1 MINPDRADL
10 QGAGPEDPT
19 TANWLKFVIPSTL
32 GAMLFLLPVPGP
44 ETWTIPFGLLID
56 LMNANFATLLKWAL
70 VAVTGA
76 SALLALWYSFGPAR
90 PATPMMQRYFRTTPV
105 WIVLRCLGAIFTL
118 LYTTG
123 TGPEWIT
130 SGATGG
136 TVVGALMT
144 NLLAL
149 FALAS
154 FGLPLLSDYG
164 FMEFVGALLSRA
176 FRFLFRLPG
185 RSAIDGLASW
195 LGAAA
200 LGVML
205 TVQQYDKGVYT
216 TREAATVATNF
227 SIVSIPFCYV
237 IANLAGLS
245 DVFFAYYGCVLIIG
259 FVCALILPRIPPL
272 SWLSDDYKAGTT
284 KHIDSTVL
292 EGESLLQAGTRLGLA
307 RARTAPNFPN
317 FIKSGVENLM
327 FMWFSLVPA
336 TVAIAMIALI
346 LVEYTPLF
354 QLLSMPFVPILE
366 WAGVAE
372 AQAAAPSLVV
382 GFADMYLP
390 ALIGKSIESQET
402 RFLVAILS
410 VSQLIYMSEVGAIL
424 LRSNLGLNI
433 GHLAMIFVIRTII
446 ATPIAIFLARYV
458 VF

>member
-1 MINPDRADL
+1 MSDVDPRDTPSDS
-10 QGAGPEDPT
+10 GDPT
-19 TANWLKFVIPSTL
+19 RANWLKFIIPSVL
-32 GAMLFLLPVPGP
+32 GAALFLMPVPGP
-44 ETWTIPFGLLID
+44 ETWTIPFGVAID
-56 LMNANFATLLKWAL
+56 WLNANFAALLKWTL
-70 VAVTGA
+70 VAVTVTSG
-76 SALLALWYSFGPAR
+76 LLTLWYSYGPG
-90 PATPMMQRYFRTTPV
+90 TPKTPLMVQYFRTSAV
-105 WIVLRCLGAIFTL
+105 WVLLRCLGAVFTV

-123 TGPEWIT
+123 MGPEWIT

-136 TVVGALMT
+136 TVVGSLMV

-195 LGAAA
+195 LGAAP

-216 TREAATVATNF
+216 TREAATVATTF

-237 IANLAGLS
+237 IAKLVGLS
-245 DVFFAYYGCVLIIG
+245 DVFFAFYGCVFAIG

-272 SWLSDDYKAGTT
+272 SWMPSSHKPGTSNHVDD
-284 KHIDSTVL
+284 TVH
-292 EGESLLQAGTRLGLA
+292 EGETLIQAGTRLGLE
-307 RARTAPNFPN
+307 RARTAPNFVE
-317 FIKSGVENLM
+317 FIKNGFENLV

-346 LVEYTPLF
+346 MVEYTPVF
-354 QLLSMPFVPILE
+354 QWLSLPFVPILE

-372 AQAAAPSLVV
+372 AKAAAPSLVV

-446 ATPIAIFLARYV
+446 ATPLAIILAKYV

>member
-1 MINPDRADL
+1 MS
-10 QGAGPEDPT
+10 GAGRGNPVADPADRST
-19 TANWLKFVIPSTL
+19 GNWLKFVIPSAL
-32 GAMLFLLPVPGP
+32 GAALFLLPVPGA
-44 ETWTIPFGLLID
+44 ETWTIPFGVMID
-56 LMNANFATLLKWAL
+56 WLNANFAALLRWTL
-70 VAVTGA
+70 VAVTVTSG
-76 SALLALWYSFGPAR
+76 LLTLWYSYGPG
-90 PATPMMQRYFRTTPV
+90 TPRTPLMVQYFRTGPV
-105 WIVLRCLGAIFTL
+105 WVLLRCLGAVFTV

-123 TGPEWIT
+123 AGPEWIT

-136 TVVGALMT
+136 TVVGSLMV

-176 FRFLFRLPG
+176 FRVLFQLPG

-195 LGAAA
+195 LGAAP

-216 TREAATVATNF
+216 TREAATVATTF

-237 IANLAGLS
+237 IASLVGLA
-245 DVFFAYYGCVLIIG
+245 DVFFAFYGCVFAIG

-272 SWLSDDYKAGTT
+272 TWLPTDYKPGTSN
-284 KHIDSTVL
+284 HVDDTVH
-292 EGESLLQAGTRLGLA
+292 EGESLVQAGTRLGLA
-307 RARTAPNFPN
+307 RARTAPNFPD
-317 FIKSGVENLM
+317 FIKSGFENLV

-336 TVAIAMIALI
+336 TVAIAMMALVT
-346 LVEYTPLF
+346 VEYTPVF
-354 QLLSMPFVPILE
+354 QWLSMPFVPILE

-372 AQAAAPSLVV
+372 ARAAAPSLVV

-424 LRSNLGLNI
+424 LRANLGLNI

-446 ATPIAIFLARYV
+446 ATPLAIILAKYV

>member
-1 MINPDRADL
+1 MTIPESVAAAVQSDDRS
-10 QGAGPEDPT
+10 T
-19 TANWLKFVIPSTL
+19 SNWLKFVIPSTL
-32 GAMLFLLPVPGP
+32 GAALFLMPVPGGD
-44 ETWTIPFGLLID
+44 TWTIPFGVMVDWL
-56 LMNANFATLLKWAL
+56 NGNFGALLKWAL
-70 VAVTGA
+70 VVVTMA
-76 SALLALWYSFGPAR
+76 SAVLTLWYSYGPGK
-90 PATPMMQRYFRTTPV
+90 PSTPMMVQYFRTTAV
-105 WIVLRCLGAIFTL
+105 WTGLRCLGAVFTI

-123 TGPEWIT
+123 TGPEWII

-164 FMEFVGALLSRA
+164 FMEFVGALLSKT
-176 FRFLFRLPG
+176 FHFLFRLPG

-216 TREAATVATNF
+216 TREAAVVATNF

-237 IANLAGLS
+237 IAKLVGLS

-259 FVCALILPRIPPL
+259 FACALVLPRIPPL
-272 SWLSDDYKAGTT
+272 SRLPDDYKPGTT
-284 KHIDSTVL
+284 NHIDTTVR
-292 EGESLLQAGTRLGLA
+292 EGETLVQAGTRLGLA
-307 RARTAPNFPN
+307 RARIAPNFPE
-317 FIKSGVENLM
+317 FIKNGFDNLV

-336 TVAIAMIALI
+336 TVAIAMIALV
-346 LVEYTPLF
+346 LVEYTPVF
-354 QLLSMPFVPILE
+354 HWLSAPFVPILN
-366 WAGVAE
+366 WAGLAE
-372 AQAAAPSLVV
+372 AEAAAPSLVV

-433 GHLAMIFVIRTII
+433 GQLAMIFVIRTII
-446 ATPIAIFLARYV
+446 ATPIAIFLAHYV